1 MRSLDDI
8 IISSARREG
17 VWKELR
23 NFQEK
28 RFPDMELM
36 LNSEIEVEEEKYER
50 FKDKTVGT
58 TKFPHNGKDK

>member
-1 MRSLDDI
+1 MRSLDEI

-17 VWKELR
+17 MWKELR

-28 RFPDMELM
+28 QFPDMELM

-50 FKDKTVGT
+50 FKNKTVGT
-58 TKFPHNGKDK
+58 IKFPYSGKDK